1 MAIKSFRTI
10 GFSLLMVFMLAVA
23 ACGGDDD
30 DNGDENGN
38 GNGNGGGSTTIEAPG
53 MEFDPA
59 EFTITAGEDHEVT
72 LDNTDG
78 QPHTLVVD
86 EGDFEIEA
94 DGGESASG
102 TLNVPD
108 AGEYTFY
115 CSIPGHRES
124 GQEGTL
130 TVE

>member
-1 MAIKSFRTI
+1 MAIKSFRFV
-10 GFSLLMVFMLAVA
+10 GFSLLMAFMLAVA

-30 DNGDENGN
+30 GDDGDVANGN
-38 GNGNGGGSTTIEAPG
+38 GSVTIETPG
-53 MEFDPA
+53 MEFDPDQ
-59 EFTITAGEDHEVT
+59 ITASAGEELEIT

-78 QPHTLVVD
+78 QLHNFTLD
-86 EGDFEIEA
+86 EADFAIEA
-94 DGGESASG
+94 AAGESETG
-102 TLNVPD
+102 TLTVPD

-115 CSIPGHRES
+115 CSVPGHRES